1 LIYTYGHVKLKIIGN
16 NRRISMYKKRLFIQE
31 SEKEEIYKHRI
42 SPPVIDTEKCTGCG
56 ECIRVCPLHVFEN
69 HSVKPRIV
77 YASAC
82 FACGHCWAVCP
93 TGAITQPESVT
104 NEALKPES
112 LPNVSPDALQMLFR
126 ERRSIRLFKE
136 KHVSKEQLDRI
147 IDAGRYA
154 PTGSNIQSVNY
165 VVLSTQEK
173 INELRRL
180 VGNFVEKTSKQL
192 NNRLIAW
199 LYSLKAGRAA
209 LNIMRFYCLAYQ
221 FIEQKQEQNAYV
233 FLPYGSSVIIA
244 HAPSSDLMAEFN
256 CAVAIYNCS
265 LMAHSMGLGTC
276 FLGFVK
282 TAANMDKK
290 VKQWLNIPKDHMCHG
305 AMVVGYPDIKYL
317 RLVERKKPNVQW
329 L

>member
-1 LIYTYGHVKLKIIGN
+1 MIKE
-16 NRRISMYKKRLFIQE
+16 RLYIQE
-31 SEKEEIYKHRI
+31 SEKEEIYERRI
-42 SPPVIDTEKCTGCG
+42 SPPVIDTDKCTGCG
-56 ECIRVCPLHVFEN
+56 ECIRVCPLHVFKN
-69 HSVKPRIV
+69 HSEKPQIA
-77 YASAC
+77 YSSAC

-93 TGAITQPESVT
+93 TGAITQAESVT
-104 NEALKPES
+104 NEDFQQGTKPA
-112 LPNVSPDALQMLFR
+112 VSPDALQMLFR

-136 KHVSKEQLDRI
+136 NHVSKEHLDRI

-165 VVLSTQEK
+165 IVLPTQEK
-173 INELRRL
+173 IKELRGL
-180 VGNFVEKTSKQL
+180 IGKFIEKTTKQL

-209 LNIMRFYCLAYQ
+209 LHIMRFYCFAYQ
-221 FIEQKQEQNAYV
+221 FIKQQEEKNSYI
-233 FLPYGSSVIIA
+233 FLPYGSAVILA
-244 HAPSSDLMAEFN
+244 HAPSSDIMAEFN

-290 VKQWLNIPKDHMCHG
+290 VKQWLNIPKDHVCHG
-305 AMVVGYPDIKYL
+305 AMVVGYPDIKYH
-317 RLVERKKPNVQW
+317 RLVERKKPNVQ
-329 L
+329 LL